1 MIDPIEECMKIW
13 KDSIATDKENPTDR
27 ITFREYLTNLKSLT
41 FMDLFLGV
49 LLCGLIMGVAFQL
62 YSTELIQVSFL
73 GIVLFLTLKMTHK
86 KLTADFCMSCQGLNM
101 MSYTTKF
108 NVILSF
114 CWSIVQTFVALLLN
128 VIHYFIIL
136 FMIYILLRSHLIY
149 DFAPIVYRDGQ
160 RIELPDMRILS
171 TLHKAM
177 RFPPMHAMTNNMI
190 LFLFRPIYWIILLVA
205 TSSVIG
211 YISMMITR
219 PNDLKK
225 FTKKFTG
232 RKLSGLFML
241 FVPFLSIAV
250 TLTMR
255 FMYGRLNLSWVDE
268 FIARRVTPA
277 FSFTTVT
284 SAFEFL
290 KGSILHTHAIVFL
303 VAIVCA
309 IVYSI
314 FALSPLSKSMLCKNK
329 ELNPEE
335 KNAIDSF
342 KNRFLLGH
350 YIIGLLII
358 IAYILK
364 FGGDTGK
371 STIAGV
377 LVFTF
382 IIYLCVILST
392 PKEDGDDED
401 EQVV

>member
-13 KDSIATDKENPTDR
+13 KDSIATDKESPNR
-27 ITFREYLTNLKSLT
+27 ISFREYLANLKSLT

-49 LLCGLIMGVAFQL
+49 LLCGLVIGVAFQL

-86 KLTADFCMSCQGLNM
+86 KLTADFCMSCQGVNM
-101 MSYTTKF
+101 MSYTTKC

-149 DFAPIVYRDGQ
+149 DFAPIVYREGQ
-160 RIELPDMRILS
+160 RIEIPDMRILS
-171 TLHKAM
+171 NLHKAM
-177 RFPPMHAMTNNMI
+177 RFPPMHKMTNNMI
-190 LFLFRPIYWIILLVA
+190 LFILRPIYWLILLVA
-205 TSSVIG
+205 TSSVVA

-219 PNDLKK
+219 PTDLKK
-225 FTKKFTG
+225 FTKKISNSKMT
-232 RKLSGLFML
+232 GLFLL

-250 TLTMR
+250 TLIMR
-255 FMYGRLNLSWVDE
+255 FTYGRINLSWIDE

-290 KGSILHTHAIVFL
+290 KGPILHTHAVVFL
-303 VAIVCA
+303 VAITCA

-314 FALSPLSKSMLCKNK
+314 FALSPLSKSMLCKNR

-335 KNAIDSF
+335 KKQIDSF
-342 KNRFLLGH
+342 KNRFLVGH

-371 STIAGV
+371 STIIGV
-377 LVFTF
+377 LVATF

-392 PKEDGDDED
+392 PKDED
-401 EQVV
+401 QEPEDESV